1 MIAVRG
7 VSKSFGAAKVL
18 KDISLDIGRG
28 EAVVI
33 IGPSGSGK
41 TTLLRCINL
50 LEEFE
55 AGEILVDGD
64 PVGYR
69 MGENGRRARRTEK
82 EIAAS
87 RSNIGI
93 VFQSYNLFPHMS
105 VLRNLTAAPTRVKGV
120 PVDLAEARARELLA
134 RVGLS
139 EKADEYPMRLSGGQ
153 QQRVAIARALAMEPK
168 VMLLDEITSALDAEL
183 VGEVLAVMRQLIAEG
198 LTMVVVTHE
207 MQLRETW
214 RIVSC
219 SWMPGRFSSRARPR
233 SSSAIPPPIA
243 CERSSVASGRP
254 IFYDEHRLA
263 AAPLRRKR
271 SQPGSASAD
280 LVRDRPRCHRREFSF
295 PSRGCRPRCLDL
307 CLPEAQRLWMWRRC
321 GGATARPRRQRRA
334 GAW

>member
-1 MIAVRG
+1 MSTEAARPMIAVRG

-55 AGEILVDGD
+55 TGEILVDGD

-69 MGENGRRARRTEK
+69 MGENGRRTRRTER

-120 PVDLAEARARELLA
+120 PADLAEARARELLA

-168 VMLLDEITSALDAEL
+168 VMLLDEITSALDPEL
-183 VGEVLAVMRQLIAEG
+183 VGEVLNTIKQLAEEG
-198 LTMVVVTHE
+198 TTMLIVTHE
-207 MQLRETW
+207 M
-214 RIVSC
+214 
-219 SWMPGRFSSRARPR
+219 RFARDVAHRTIFMDGGLIAEQGPSAKLFHNPQNARLKEFLKRAN
-233 SSSAIPPPIA
+233 
-243 CERSSVASGRP
+243 
-254 IFYDEHRLA
+254 
-263 AAPLRRKR
+263 
-271 SQPGSASAD
+271 
-280 LVRDRPRCHRREFSF
+280 
-295 PSRGCRPRCLDL
+295 
-307 CLPEAQRLWMWRRC
+307 M
-321 GGATARPRRQRRA
+321 
-334 GAW
+334 

>member
-1 MIAVRG
+1 MSTEAARPMIAVRG

-120 PVDLAEARARELLA
+120 PADLAEARARELLA

-168 VMLLDEITSALDAEL
+168 VMLLDEITSALDPEL

-207 MQLRETW
+207 MQ
-214 RIVSC
+214 
-219 SWMPGRFSSRARPR
+219 FARD
-233 SSSAIPPPIA
+233 
-243 CERSSVASGRP
+243 VA
-254 IFYDEHRLA
+254 HRVVFM
-263 AAPLRRKR
+263 
-271 SQPGSASAD
+271 D
-280 LVRDRPRCHRREFSF
+280 
-295 PSRGCRPRCLDL
+295 
-307 CLPEAQRLWMWRRC
+307 
-321 GGATARPRRQRRA
+321 A
-334 GAW
+334 GAILEQGAPKELFGNPSTDRLRAFLSRFREAYLL